1 MSRDHSMSW
10 FPQHREA
17 ASLEKLFGLAG
28 NIASGMTWDWF
39 SMNLDEFGTLFG
51 DDETLGPIDVRI
63 KCLKQVPLWILS
75 WLRDYGVSLS
85 SKNPSYGEFNY
96 IPKAG
101 TFGKGA

>member
-1 MSRDHSMSW
+1 M
-10 FPQHREA
+10 
-17 ASLEKLFGLAG
+17 L
-28 NIASGMTWDWF
+28 
-39 SMNLDEFGTLFG
+39 
-51 DDETLGPIDVRI
+51 VRI

-101 TFGKGA
+101 IILARVHDVKLLKATVSVTFFDLLFLVK